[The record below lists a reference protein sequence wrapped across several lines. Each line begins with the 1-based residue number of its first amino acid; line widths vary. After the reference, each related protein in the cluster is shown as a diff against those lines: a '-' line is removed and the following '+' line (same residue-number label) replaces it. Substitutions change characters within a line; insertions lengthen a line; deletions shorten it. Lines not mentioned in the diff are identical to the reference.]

1 MTNTSKVRSRI
12 IVLRQLA
19 GTNSRL
25 AHSRTARSSQLR
37 PQQPLGWHRRTSS
50 PPRQGKHDAER
61 CNSRLIQIWFAAVAL
76 VVVAGIALGVSVT
89 GGTGAMLLALSLV
102 PAFLILMLWPGRP
115 APTIAE
121 VLYNGKRR
129 R

>member
-1 MTNTSKVRSRI
+1 MLKDVTR
-12 IVLRQLA
+12 
-19 GTNSRL
+19 
-25 AHSRTARSSQLR
+25 
-37 PQQPLGWHRRTSS
+37 
-50 PPRQGKHDAER
+50 
-61 CNSRLIQIWFAAVAL
+61 SRLIQIWFAAVAL

-102 PAFLILMLWPGRP
+102 PAFLILMLWPGRL